1 MDSSTLL
8 LQAASGLER
17 LMTGTKTTS
26 LKDSTVAQISAAVFY
41 QSNVMAKMI
50 SDKDVQR
57 KFTKVIFQQIEK
69 DFGLYVDSQARSKPK
84 QLHHVYEWKKIGT
97 PTARLFD
104 LKLIDEY
111 GFSFRFTYGYK
122 DSKSFVPNKISKRR
136 HVFKN
141 KAAVMEA
148 GMPLTIAPRA
158 AERLV
163 FESSLGG
170 TTFMPKGASV
180 TVKKPGGVAVKQSF
194 ETYYKI
200 FFKGNLVNLSIKK
213 SGFQK
218 IFGAATAKA
227 MKLPTGIKKVSY
239 SFSPNTVRSQAEL
252 AVRSA
257 VGMV

>member
-1 MDSSTLL
+1 LDSSTLL
-8 LQAASGLER
+8 LQAASGLEK
-17 LMTGTKTTS
+17 LMSGTKTKS
-26 LKDSTVAQISAAVFY
+26 LKDSTVAQVSAALFY

-50 SDKDVQR
+50 SDKDVQK
-57 KFTKVIFQQIEK
+57 KFTKVIFEQIEK
-69 DFGLYVDSQARSKPK
+69 DFGMYIDSQARSKPK
-84 QLHHVYEWKKIGT
+84 QLHHVYEWKRVGNSS
-97 PTARLFD
+97 ARLFD

-111 GFSFRFTYGYK
+111 AFSFKLTYAFK
-122 DSKSFVPNKISKRR
+122 DSKSFVPNNISKRK

-141 KAAVMEA
+141 KAAIMEA

-170 TTFMPKGASV
+170 ITFMPKGASV

-218 IFGAATAKA
+218 IFGATTAKA
-227 MKLPTGIKKVSY
+227 MKLPANIKKVSY

-252 AVRSA
+252 AVKSA

>member
-1 MDSSTLL
+1 MDSSALL

-17 LMTGTKTTS
+17 FMTGTKTTS

-41 QSNVMAKMI
+41 QSNVMAKLV

-69 DFGLYVDSQARSKPK
+69 DFGAYIDSQARSKPK
-84 QLHHVYEWKKIGT
+84 QLHHVYEWKKVGN
-97 PTARLFD
+97 PSARLFN
-104 LKLIDEY
+104 LKMIDEY
-111 GFSFRFTYGYK
+111 QFSFRFTYEYK
-122 DSKSFVPNKISKRR
+122 DSKSFVPNNISKRR

-141 KAAVMEA
+141 KAAIMEA
-148 GMPLTIAPRA
+148 GIPLTIAPRA

-170 TTFMPKGASV
+170 ITFMPKGASV
-180 TVKKPGGVAVKQSF
+180 TVRKPGGVAVKQSF

-227 MKLPTGIKKVSY
+227 MGLPSGIKKVSY

-257 VGMV
+257 MGMV